1 MRFGLERPRARAAYN
16 YANTLVK
23 LERFEEAKSLTRK
36 TIPVVRRVLGEG
48 NEHTLKMRS
57 LYAYSL
63 YSNPGATLEDLRE
76 AVTTLEETEMIARRV
91 FGGAHPTTAGI
102 EDQLRYTRKPH
113 SAPARRRRGVRKGT

>member
-1 MRFGLERPRARAAYN
+1 M
-16 YANTLVK
+16 
-23 LERFEEAKSLTRK
+23 
-36 TIPVVRRVLGEG
+36 VRRVLGEG

-102 EDQLRYTRKPH
+102 EDQLRYAQAALCASETSSG
-113 SAPARRRRGVRKGT
+113 SA